1 MKVKSYESKYEL
13 PKQQQDMLKKMVHD
27 KTGLDEGKVII
38 STTGKVQAVVSD
50 SELWLMME
58 ATLSEEE
65 QYGNVEGN
73 YGEAYI
79 SNPKNENSWI
89 AKAFIFIK
97 IKGPD
102 SVLDS
107 TQLSQKDLEKPF
119 GDNKELENS
128 LQEIIYKTQKMFDNN
143 NDIEVDFQGS
153 VLPNSDV
160 ILFLLLW
167 KKSMINNNQHK
178 TKNKKED

>member
-1 MKVKSYESKYEL
+1 
-13 PKQQQDMLKKMVHD
+13 MVHD
-27 KTGLDEGKVII
+27 KTGLDERKVVINT
-38 STTGKVQAVVSD
+38 SGKVQAVVSD

-107 TQLSQKDLEKPF
+107 TQLSKKDLEKTF
-119 GDNKELENS
+119 EDNKELENS
-128 LQEIIYKTQKMFDNN
+128 LQEIIYKTLKMFDYN

-153 VLPNSDV
+153 VLPNLDV

-167 KKSMINNNQHK
+167 KKSMINNNQYK

>member
-1 MKVKSYESKYEL
+1 VKSYESKYEL
-13 PKQQQDMLKKMVHD
+13 SKEQQDMLKKMVHD
-27 KTGLDEGKVII
+27 KTGLDEGEVII
-38 STTGKVQAVVSD
+38 STSGKVQGVVSD

-58 ATLSEEE
+58 ATLTKEE
-65 QYGNVEGN
+65 QYDAIEGGFN
-73 YGEAYI
+73 EAYV
-79 SNPKNENSWI
+79 SSSKNENNWI

-107 TQLSQKDLEKPF
+107 SQLSQRGLGKPIL
-119 GDNKELENS
+119 DNKELENS
-128 LQEIIYKTQKMFDNN
+128 LQEIIYKTQKMFDSN
-143 NDIEVDFQGS
+143 NDVEVELQGS

-167 KKSMINNNQHK
+167 KRSMLNNNQK
-178 TKNKKED
+178 ETQNKKED

>member
-13 PKQQQDMLKKMVHD
+13 PKEQQDMLKKMVHD
-27 KTGLDEGKVII
+27 KTGLDEGKVVI

-50 SELWLMME
+50 SELWIMLE
-58 ATLSEEE
+58 ASLSKEERN
-65 QYGNVEGN
+65 GVIDGSFA
-73 YGEAYI
+73 EAYI
-79 SNPKNENSWI
+79 SNPINENNWI

-107 TQLSQKDLEKPF
+107 TQLSQKDLEKSF

-128 LQEIIYKTQKMFDNN
+128 LQEIIYKTQKMFDHN

-153 VLPNSDV
+153 ILPNLDV

-167 KKSMINNNQHK
+167 KKSMINNQYK
-178 TKNKKED
+178 TENKKED